1 MSEEM
6 QEYAINTPRPKK
18 SRGASPKF
26 RRRQWIVDIVFQ
38 GQYIAQLLLVA
49 LLVGVVAGCVVLYLI
64 LNVAE
69 EGPKTERVVID
80 LLPRFALESLV
91 VLIIVLPAVSVFL
104 SHRIAGPI
112 YRVRDSIR
120 RVVRGDLS
128 FRVNLRRLDHFKN
141 LARDFNGLMDYL
153 EESRRHTRKMN
164 SQTAGDIQRALDMIK
179 TPGQEQLP
187 EALRILEESAAR
199 LRD

>member
-1 MSEEM
+1 
-6 QEYAINTPRPKK
+6 
-18 SRGASPKF
+18 
-26 RRRQWIVDIVFQ
+26 
-38 GQYIAQLLLVA
+38 
-49 LLVGVVAGCVVLYLI
+49 
-64 LNVAE
+64 
-69 EGPKTERVVID
+69 
-80 LLPRFALESLV
+80 
-91 VLIIVLPAVSVFL
+91 
-104 SHRIAGPI
+104 
-112 YRVRDSIR
+112 
-120 RVVRGDLS
+120 VRGDLS